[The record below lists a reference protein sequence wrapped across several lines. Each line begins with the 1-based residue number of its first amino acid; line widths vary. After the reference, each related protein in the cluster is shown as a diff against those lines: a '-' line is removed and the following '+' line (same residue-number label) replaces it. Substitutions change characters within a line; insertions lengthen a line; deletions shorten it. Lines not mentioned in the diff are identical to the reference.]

1 MKRYMFILLLL
12 VSSNIYA
19 QLNFT
24 SDMLKHCLIDRET
37 NELNSCEMFDDVS
50 MFQFNEA
57 ETTITHTNTR
67 GKLVYF
73 IEKSWTDN
81 NEDDYYWNVTSS
93 EGMKAVFRLNLPT
106 KTFNMFYK
114 DGEQTEVAVFF
125 VKNTF

>member
-1 MKRYMFILLLL
+1 
-12 VSSNIYA
+12 
-19 QLNFT
+19 
-24 SDMLKHCLIDRET
+24 MLKHCLIDKET
-37 NELNSCEMFDDVS
+37 YEPNNCEMFDDVS

-81 NEDDYYWNVTSS
+81 NEDDYYWNVISS
-93 EGMKAVFRLNLPT
+93 EGMKVVFRLNLPT